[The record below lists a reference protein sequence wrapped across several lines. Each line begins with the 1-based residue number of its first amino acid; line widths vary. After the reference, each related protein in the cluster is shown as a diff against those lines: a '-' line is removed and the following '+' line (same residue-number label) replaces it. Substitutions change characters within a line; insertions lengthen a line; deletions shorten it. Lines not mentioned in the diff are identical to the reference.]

1 MNIFTNSKKQ
11 KKFILV
17 LVLLIMCNFFYPK
30 QVKAFDFL
38 GNISSFFFFAERGI
52 IGLLNNIFCD
62 DNNQFVYDVGG
73 EVNGVST
80 VKVKIRLTPE
90 NIIKG
95 RFVLFN
101 ANIFE
106 DVTSVESTDPDK
118 YYDDG
123 TGKSVIDGKTT
134 LRNTIAGWYY
144 ALRNFAI
151 VALLSVLVYV
161 GIRMITSTISQDKA
175 KYKMM
180 FKDWLVALCLVV
192 VMHYIMVGI
201 LNVSGQIVDAIGTS
215 GQAESQTE
223 QIMTIIGGI
232 NNGEEGAYEDEGQSE
247 DVRYASTDSD
257 GKKSYYTIGDAFAY
271 ELLLLVVLIY
281 TGLFAVKYLKRE
293 FTIIFLIL
301 LGPISC
307 ITYPIDKIS
316 DGKAQ
321 AFNKWFSEF
330 LYNVI
335 VQPFHLLIYIV
346 LVGSATQL
354 ARDNLL
360 YAIICFAVMIPA
372 EKFIK
377 EMFGFRDKLGS
388 PLGAFAGG
396 AVANQMLN
404 KIKGGGGQ
412 GGKTGNNGD
421 NTSTPNELPPKTVD
435 KTALTEGE
443 QSGEGNGTGSMAPGS
458 IDKNDDL
465 ALESGEEPGGG
476 ASAAAAY
483 QNSDDPVGDAERAA
497 LEEKIAD
504 GEIDEDDLTDEQRE
518 MLGKE
523 KDEDE
528 NIGSEADSN
537 DTSDTDNE
545 LSDNNSEKRTFKDKA
560 KGYAGKAAAI
570 HNQRMAKKWGS
581 ASRGK
586 RWVNRGKKL
595 GKGALKFATKT
606 ATTGAGALALGTLG
620 FMVGQGSKGAIAGAA
635 LGSTLGNK
643 AIKTAGNI
651 SDTAKD
657 YYNGMKSDE
666 KREKKALSDF
676 SGDKKQ
682 IDNAVL
688 SYRKNH
694 NGEEPSR
701 KELQQELADRFM
713 LSRYGLNDEQI
724 NDSLPMYQDKLA
736 ELKDKGVDEDRAKE
750 IAASQAKYASNLSK
764 AYSGKD
770 FRDSKTMN
778 NAYEKI
784 KDGLI
789 ANTGCTEDIA
799 DKYAR
804 EYLTEAGKMK
814 SVSEGEIALPPIKE
828 KITIPNNGNMYGRL
842 NFGNDAASQSQQ
854 DQVQAIQDVLI
865 EVGFEQEEIKQIME
879 YSTGNNN
886 DEIIESFATNVKYII
901 SNNVDSNKHI
911 PIGEIQSGRMKS
923 HITKTKENKTVMK
936 ENIEKLD
943 LTQKTGIK
951 DEKTLEKMRDLERK
965 NGTTQFREEAGKM
978 IRGEYS
984 KNDKNNL
991 SESALK
997 MAENYRS
1004 IAKNTK
1010 GNKK

>member
-17 LVLLIMCNFFYPK
+17 LVLLMLFNFLYPK
-30 QVKAFDFL
+30 
-38 GNISSFFFFAERGI
+38 NINAWFEGEDIVAAPAKIFWLIEEGVLTF
-52 IGLLNNIFCD
+52 LNNIFTNPENHTYTYTETD
-62 DNNQFVYDVGG
+62 DDDYETTTLN
-73 EVNGVST
+73 VS
-80 VKVKIRLTPE
+80 LTPD

-95 RFVLFN
+95 RFILFD
-101 ANIFE
+101 ANIFKKITN
-106 DVTSVESTDPDK
+106 DGSYLDYVE
-118 YYDDG
+118 G
-123 TGKSVIDGKTT
+123 GAVVEGKIV
-134 LRNTIAGWYY
+134 LRETISGWYY
-144 ALRNFAI
+144 ALRNFSI

-161 GIRMITSTISQDKA
+161 GIRMITSTIAQDKA
-175 KYKMM
+175 KYKVM

-192 VMHYIMVGI
+192 VMHYLMIGI
-201 LNVSGQIVDAIGTS
+201 LNITSMITDALGGGKNVDMIGTLS
-215 GQAESQTE
+215 KDIT
-223 QIMTIIGGI
+223 GI
-232 NNGEEGAYEDEGQSE
+232 LSDEGDANHYKYSGM
-247 DVRYASTDSD
+247 DLTDAYAKLIVMA
-257 GKKSYYTIGDAFAY
+257 GIIMYTFI
-271 ELLLLVVLIY
+271 
-281 TGLFAVKYLKRE
+281 FAVKYLKRE

-335 VQPFHLLIYIV
+335 IQPFHLLLYIV
-346 LVGSATQL
+346 LIGSAVEL
-354 ARDNLL
+354 ANANVI
-360 YAIICFAVMIPA
+360 YAIVCFAVMIPA

-396 AVANQMLN
+396 AVASQMLN

-412 GGKTGNNGD
+412 GGKSGNNGD

-443 QSGEGNGTGSMAPGS
+443 QSGEGNGTSSMTPGS

-465 ALESGEEPGGG
+465 SLESGEEPGGG

-483 QNSDDPVGDAERAA
+483 QNSDDPVRDAERAA
-497 LEEKIAD
+497 LEEKIAE
-504 GEIDEDDLTDEQRE
+504 GEIDEDDLTDEQRD
-518 MLGKE
+518 MLGKG
-523 KDEDE
+523 KNEDE
-528 NIGSEADSN
+528 NVGSEADSS

-606 ATTGAGALALGTLG
+606 AATGAGALALGTLG

-657 YYNGMKSDE
+657 YYNGMRGDKS
-666 KREKKALSDF
+666 REKKALSDF

-694 NGEEPSR
+694 NGEDPSR

-865 EVGFEQEEIKQIME
+865 EVGFEQEEIKQVME

-911 PIGEIQSGRMKS
+911 SIGEIQSGRMKS
-923 HITKTKENKTVMK
+923 HITKAKENKTVMK